1 MPVKEGARSSC
12 RLMIRLFGALA
23 IDDGPRT
30 LGPGDLGGARPK
42 QVLEIL
48 LAARGHRVPTERI
61 AELLWGDRRPKDI
74 GASVQ
79 TFVSVLRRHLADDRD
94 RARRLVVTE
103 AEAYRFT
110 QDLVELDLDRFD
122 ELIERS
128 AGEPTA
134 MARRSLE
141 QALALVRGE
150 VLEDE
155 PYAVWAHE
163 LRSTYQGRVLGAR
176 LEAADAALAE
186 LDYEHALA
194 HTQAAAELDPYSER
208 AHRTQMLAL
217 YALGRQH
224 DALSAYRS
232 FRGRLDEELGLE
244 PTPETRALES
254 AILRQ
259 DNARSLLPRPIVH
272 EYIAV
277 RDPSV
282 RLLGRKTELA
292 ALDRE
297 IRRGLEGSSTLTL
310 LEGEA
315 GVGKTRLLDELATS
329 LVGVRVGRASC
340 TELEWHLPYV
350 PIATAL
356 REALAGIEIDV
367 QRLPA
372 LSRILPELTLN
383 EAALG
388 FADVDVLEA
397 LVELIGEH
405 APLVLLLDDLHW
417 ADPSTVGA
425 LSYLQRR
432 CAGAP
437 IAIVGT
443 ISNEQA
449 PAHHPARRLKPDALV
464 CVGPLTASDLA
475 PLGMP
480 DLHEST
486 GGNPRFVTQAMAN
499 GGDGPL
505 ATALAET
512 LLAQCR
518 AEGPQAYRILLAAS
532 VLEQPFEP
540 EPLAAVLRIDATT
553 LVEELD
559 RLCEHRILRV
569 DGQRFRFRYGLVRE
583 TLGSRLSPARVRL
596 LRAQLDGREEELS
609 STAVERPVAPVRG

>member
-1 MPVKEGARSSC
+1 MSVKEGARSSC
-12 RLMIRLFGALA
+12 RLMIRLFGGLA

-61 AELLWGDRRPKDI
+61 AELLWGERRPKDV

-103 AEAYRFT
+103 AEAYRFAA
-110 QDLVELDLDRFD
+110 DLVELDLDRFD
-122 ELIERS
+122 ELIER
-128 AGEPTA
+128 AAREPTR

-141 QALALVRGE
+141 QALALVYGD

-163 LRSTYQGRVLGAR
+163 LRGTYQGRVLGAR
-176 LEAADAALAE
+176 LDAADAALAE

-194 HTQAAAELDPYSER
+194 HTLAAAALDPYSER
-208 AHRTQMLAL
+208 AQRTQMLAL

-224 DALSAYRS
+224 DALNAYRS

-259 DNARSLLPRPIVH
+259 DDVRSLLPRPIVH
-272 EYIAV
+272 EHAV
-277 RDPSV
+277 VEDPSV
-282 RLLGRKTELA
+282 RLLGRTAELA
-292 ALDRE
+292 TLDRE
-297 IRRGLEGSSTLTL
+297 IRRGLAGSCTLTV

-315 GVGKTRLLDELATS
+315 GLGKTRLLDELATS
-329 LVGVRVGRASC
+329 LVGVRVGRARC
-340 TELEWHLPYV
+340 TELERHLPYV
-350 PIATAL
+350 PVATAL

-372 LSRILPELTLN
+372 LCRILPELTLN

-417 ADPSTVGA
+417 ADPSTIGA

-432 CAGAP
+432 CAGVP
-437 IAIVGT
+437 IAIVAT
-443 ISNEQA
+443 IDTQQT
-449 PAHHPARRLKPDALV
+449 PAHHPGRRLKPDTLV
-464 CVGPLTASDLA
+464 RLGPLTASDLA

-480 DLHEST
+480 DLYKCT

-499 GGDGPL
+499 GIEGSL

-540 EPLAAVLRIDATT
+540 EQLVAVLRVDAIAI
-553 LVEELD
+553 VEELD
-559 RLCEHRILRV
+559 RLCERRILRV
-569 DGQRFRFRYGLVRE
+569 DGPRFRFRYALVRE
-583 TLGSRLSPARVRL
+583 ALSASLSPARVRL

-609 STAVERPVAPVRG
+609 SASVDRAVAPVRG

>member
-1 MPVKEGARSSC
+1 
-12 RLMIRLFGALA
+12 
-23 IDDGPRT
+23 
-30 LGPGDLGGARPK
+30 
-42 QVLEIL
+42 
-48 LAARGHRVPTERI
+48 
-61 AELLWGDRRPKDI
+61 
-74 GASVQ
+74 
-79 TFVSVLRRHLADDRD
+79 
-94 RARRLVVTE
+94 
-103 AEAYRFT
+103 
-110 QDLVELDLDRFD
+110 
-122 ELIERS
+122 
-128 AGEPTA
+128 
-134 MARRSLE
+134 
-141 QALALVRGE
+141 
-150 VLEDE
+150 
-155 PYAVWAHE
+155 
-163 LRSTYQGRVLGAR
+163 
-176 LEAADAALAE
+176 
-186 LDYEHALA
+186 
-194 HTQAAAELDPYSER
+194 
-208 AHRTQMLAL
+208 MLAL

-259 DNARSLLPRPIVH
+259 DDVRSLLPRPIVH
-272 EYIAV
+272 EHA
-277 RDPSV
+277 PSET
-282 RLLGRKTELA
+282 RRCDCSDGRPSWRHSTARYA
-292 ALDRE
+292 AGSRARPRSPCWKGKPASE
-297 IRRGLEGSSTLTL
+297 RRACSTSSPPAWSAY
-310 LEGEA
+310 EW
-315 GVGKTRLLDELATS
+315 DEQA
-329 LVGVRVGRASC
+329 AS
-340 TELEWHLPYV
+340 ELEWHLPYV

-383 EAALG
+383 DAALG

-449 PAHHPARRLKPDALV
+449 PARPSRPPAQTRRARVRL
-464 CVGPLTASDLA
+464 GPLTASDLA

-583 TLGSRLSPARVRL
+583 TLGASLSPARVRL